1 MTRQDGNAFD
11 RNLFEQAKR
20 GNPRA
25 AELFLASYMPFV
37 RSLSKRFYC
46 PALSVQDLCQ
56 AGYLGLM
63 RAVYHYEPE
72 KQVVF
77 LTYAVPW
84 VLGEMRKALHH
95 AVDTTGAVRRGMEI
109 KRKIQTLSIELGRE
123 PHIQEIEAYCGISPA
138 EIVRIL
144 ESANIPQSLD
154 GQGKEDG
161 RPLMDVLPGGNG
173 VDLEILDIQ
182 IALSNLSEK
191 EKRVIILRYY
201 RDHTQKETAE
211 ILKCSQAQASRIE
224 RQALDHL
231 RQALS

>member
-1 MTRQDGNAFD
+1 MTRQGSSAFD
-11 RNLFEQAKR
+11 RNLFEQAKM
-20 GNPRA
+20 GNPHA
-25 AELFLASYMPFV
+25 AELFLASYLPFV

-46 PALSVQDLCQ
+46 PSLSVQDLCQ

-63 RAVYHYEPE
+63 RAVYHYDPE
-72 KQVVF
+72 KQVGF
-77 LTYAVPW
+77 LSYAVPW
-84 VLGEMRKALHH
+84 ILGEMRKALHH
-95 AVDTTGAVRRGMEI
+95 AVDTTGAVRRGREI
-109 KRKIQTLSIELGRE
+109 MRKIRTLSIDLGRE
-123 PHIQEIEAYCGISPA
+123 PRVQEIAEYCRIPPA

-144 ESANIPQSLD
+144 ESASIPQSLD
-154 GQGKEDG
+154 GQGGDG
-161 RPLMDVLPGGNG
+161 RPLVDILPDRSG
-173 VDLEILDIQ
+173 VDLEALDVQ

-211 ILKCSQAQASRIE
+211 ILKCSQAQTSRLE